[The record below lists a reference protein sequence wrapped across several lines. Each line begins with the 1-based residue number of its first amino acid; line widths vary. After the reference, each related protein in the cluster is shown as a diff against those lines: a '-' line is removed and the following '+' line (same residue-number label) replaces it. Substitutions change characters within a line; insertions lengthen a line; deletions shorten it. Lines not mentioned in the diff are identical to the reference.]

1 MIPVRQFVHLLR
13 ISSVLS
19 RYRLDEFTNATHL
32 FRPVR
37 LIRLLAPWGSRDIKD
52 QPRGK
57 RLRLALQELGPVFVK
72 FGQVL
77 STRRDLLP
85 RDIGDELAMLQD
97 QVAPFPGQQAVTIV
111 EKTLEA
117 PLDELFASFDL
128 EPLASASVA
137 QVHAATLADGSE
149 VVVKVLRPG
158 IEKQIER
165 DMDLIRTIA
174 QMAQRY
180 WAPGEQLRPTE
191 IVAEM
196 EKSIFNELDL
206 VREAA
211 NGSQLRRN
219 FEGSTEL
226 YIPEMHWPYCK
237 RQVMVMERVS
247 GIVISDKD
255 ALEAA
260 NVNLEVLS
268 KRGLKIFYTQVFRDN
283 FFHADMHPGNI
294 LVDATNPDDPT
305 LIALD
310 FGIVGTL
317 PPAHLYYMG
326 ENFAAIFSKDYRRV
340 AVLHIE
346 AGWVPDSIR
355 VDELES
361 AVRAVCEP
369 QFAKPLAEISFA
381 EVLFSLF
388 RVARQF
394 NLVAQPELV
403 LLQKTLLNIEGLGR
417 ELYPDLD
424 MWDTAKPIL
433 EDILK
438 KQHGLD
444 ATARDLRERLPSW
457 LEKTPEVPGLIYDY
471 LKQATSGGLSIK
483 LDTKELQ
490 RLREVNAAGRS
501 QTVFAIFAAGL
512 GISASVLIALESPI
526 LQLANIPVSAWILL
540 GLAVASA
547 WRAWPGEPRK

>member
-1 MIPVRQFVHLLR
+1 MIPVRQFIHLLR

-19 RYRLDEFTNATHL
+19 RYRLDEFITATHL

-37 LIRLLAPWGSRDIKD
+37 LIRLLAPWSQAEVKN

-72 FGQVL
+72 FGQIL

-85 RDIGDELAMLQD
+85 RDIGDELALLQD
-97 QVAPFPGQQAVTIV
+97 HVAPFPGEQAVQII

-117 PLDELFASFDL
+117 PLDKLFSSFEL

-137 QVHAATLADGSE
+137 QVHAATLADDSK

-158 IEKQIER
+158 IEHQIDR
-165 DMDLIRTIA
+165 DLDLIRTIA
-174 QMAQRY
+174 RMAERY
-180 WAPGEQLRPTE
+180 WAPGKQLRPTE
-191 IVAEM
+191 IVAEL

-211 NGSQLRRN
+211 NASQLKRN
-219 FEGSTEL
+219 FEDSSEL
-226 YIPEMHWPYCK
+226 YIPAMHWPYCK

-247 GIVISDKD
+247 GIPINDTQ
-255 ALEAA
+255 ALRAA
-260 NVNLEVLS
+260 AVNLEVLS

-294 LVDATNPDDPT
+294 LVDATNPDNPT

-310 FGIVGTL
+310 FGIVGSL

-326 ENFAAIFSKDYRRV
+326 ENFAAMFAKDYRRV

-346 AGWVPDSIR
+346 AGWVPDTVRI
-355 VDELES
+355 DELES

-369 QFAKPLAEISFA
+369 QFSKPLAEISFA
-381 EVLFSLF
+381 EVLFNLF

-444 ATARDLRERLPSW
+444 AAARELRDRLPSW
-457 LEKTPEVPGLIYDY
+457 LEKTPEVPGLIYDF
-471 LKQATSGGLSIK
+471 LKQTTSGGLSIK
-483 LDTKELQ
+483 LNSRELQ
-490 RLREVNAAGRS
+490 RLREANAEGRS
-501 QTVFAIFAAGL
+501 RTVFAIFAAGL
-512 GISASVLIALESPI
+512 SISASMLITMDSPVS
-526 LQLANIPVSAWILL
+526 QLAGIPIPAWILL
-540 GLAVASA
+540 GLAAISA
-547 WRAWPGEPRK
+547 WRAWPR